1 VNVLCEIGR
10 SDKNENNCAKGIC
23 WAMSRGILGKKLGM
37 TGVFTPEG
45 RFVPVTVIEAGPCV
59 VTQVKTKDTDG
70 YDALQL
76 GFGGKRKDRVN
87 KPLQGHFR
95 KSGDQCFRYLKE
107 FSVANPTE
115 YSPGQ
120 VLSVEMFRTGDRVDV
135 AGISK
140 GRGFS
145 GTIKRHGFHR
155 GPLTHG
161 SRNVRRPGS
170 IGCSAWPAKVTKGKK
185 MPGQYGN
192 DRKTIRNLEIVDV
205 RADEN
210 VIMVKGAVPGAE
222 SGLVVINKPK
232 FKKV

>member
-1 VNVLCEIGR
+1 
-10 SDKNENNCAKGIC
+10 
-23 WAMSRGILGKKLGM
+23 
-37 TGVFTPEG
+37 
-45 RFVPVTVIEAGPCV
+45 V

-76 GFGGKRKDRVN
+76 GFGGKRKNRVN
-87 KPLQGHFR
+87 KPLQGHFQ
-95 KSGDQCFRYLKE
+95 KSGDQCFRYMKE
-107 FSVANPTE
+107 FSVENPAD
-115 YSPGQ
+115 YSLGQ
-120 VLSVEMFRTGDRVDV
+120 ELTVEMFKTGDRVDV
-135 AGISK
+135 VGTSK

-170 IGCSAWPAKVTKGKK
+170 IGCSAWPAKVIKGKK

-210 VIMVKGAVPGAE
+210 VLMVKGAVPGAE

-232 FKKV
+232 FNQE